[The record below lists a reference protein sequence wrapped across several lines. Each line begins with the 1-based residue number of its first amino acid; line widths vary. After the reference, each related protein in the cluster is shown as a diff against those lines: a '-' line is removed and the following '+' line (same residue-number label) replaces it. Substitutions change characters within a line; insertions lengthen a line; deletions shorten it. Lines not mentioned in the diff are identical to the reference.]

1 MMQVTFSLSSY
12 TGCTT
17 QYAGSYRIGVLET
30 KAALL
35 RDLHIVVPIA
45 IPSVCTINI
54 VVSIAYTVV
63 QASVPVPV
71 SIARTL

>member
-1 MMQVTFSLSSY
+1 MLKT
-12 TGCTT
+12 
-17 QYAGSYRIGVLET
+17 E
-30 KAALL
+30 AALL
-35 RDLHIVVPIA
+35 RDLHIVVPVA